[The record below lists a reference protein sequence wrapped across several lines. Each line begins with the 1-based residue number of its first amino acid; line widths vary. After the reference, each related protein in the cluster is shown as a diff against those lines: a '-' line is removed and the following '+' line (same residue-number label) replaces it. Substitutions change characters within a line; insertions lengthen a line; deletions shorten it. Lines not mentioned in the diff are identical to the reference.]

1 MQKMLAAAK
10 IQLCTMRKIIY
21 KNNGTRKKMA
31 SPEMAWNNKSVN

>member
-21 KNNGTRKKMA
+21 KIMALEKNGLSRNGV
-31 SPEMAWNNKSVN
+31 EQ